1 MVKKMNTFNYISAV
15 SFFLSS
21 ASILFIPALD
31 LSSGLTASAYVVAA
45 LFWIGLLCGLGL
57 QILLTVN
64 CKKLKLKSSGKKQR
78 IPLAMF
84 LLFFVVLIFLIICS
98 TKNKALLSVCL
109 FCTLI
114 SLQASIIIRRKGFLK

>member
-1 MVKKMNTFNYISAV
+1 MNTFNYISAV

-45 LFWIGLLCGLGL
+45 LFWIGLLCGIGL